1 MAWPF
6 TRLKTFLA
14 NATPKLQAVDLN
26 SMQDAIAAGCYAGY
40 TRIRYVA
47 SCNNAT
53 NVVIGPIDG
62 FIALDAGTNAYAG
75 IPPVTGTVTIN
86 SGFINTAWNYIYA
99 KATNGVVAYAASS
112 TAPESTLR
120 YKTGDESSRY
130 ICCVYVSSYAPRNF
144 FARDGRYIMAADL
157 VFGSG
162 ITAYLS
168 WTALSMATFSPPIAS
183 RVTIKVE
190 NYSGAQ
196 ALFIRPYGSSTTS
209 SKYVSTGKETLF
221 TTWTTTS
228 QQIEYKFASS
238 GAAANLRLD
247 GWEE

>member
-6 TRLKTFLA
+6 TRLKTFLP
-14 NATPKLQAVDLN
+14 NGTPKLQSVDLN
-26 SMQDAIAAGCYAGY
+26 PMQDAIAAANYAGY

-47 SCNNAT
+47 SCNDAT

-62 FIALDAGTNAYAG
+62 FVALDAGSNTYVG
-75 IPPVTGTVTIN
+75 IPPVTGTFIIN
-86 SGFINTAWNYIYA
+86 SGFTNTAWNYIYA
-99 KATNGVVAYAASS
+99 KATNGVVAYSASL

-120 YKTGDESSRY
+120 YKTGDEASRY
-130 ICCVYVSSYAPRNF
+130 ILAVYISSNAPRHF
-144 FARDGRYIMAADL
+144 FARDGRYVMAADL
-157 VFGSG
+157 VVGSAV
-162 ITAYLS
+162 TAYLS
-168 WTALSMATFSPPIAS
+168 WTALSLATFCPPIAS
-183 RVTIKVE
+183 RVTLRIE

-196 ALFIRPYGSSTTS
+196 VLFIRPYGSTANP
-209 SKYVSTGKETLF
+209 KYVNTGKETLF

-238 GAAANLRLD
+238 GAAANIRFD